1 MSEDTGRPAG
11 GAGGA
16 GQAGGSAGPG
26 AGLLQR
32 LPAPLRA
39 NLPLVFL
46 VGGAALVALITALVL
61 WTQGPDYRVLFSNL
75 SEADGG
81 RIISEL
87 DARGVPYQFSQGGQA
102 LLVPADQVHS
112 LRLQLA
118 EQGLPRGGNVGFE
131 LMDTQAFGISQFA
144 EQVNFQRSLE
154 GELARSIQ
162 SLASVEEARVHI
174 AMARPSVFVR
184 ENEPAKASVV
194 LNLFGGRSL
203 SEEQVS
209 AIRHLVASS
218 VPDLSAE
225 EVTIVDQRGRMLSQ
239 EPNPDDLDGQQLLY
253 RDEVER
259 SYQQRIEN
267 ILAPIFGR
275 DRVRA
280 QVSAEIDF
288 SQREETLESFGP
300 NQPPNDAAVR
310 SRQSNVN
317 FSGDEDKL
325 VGGIPGALSNSP
337 PGIAPSP
344 IELEPPDDEDGAN
357 ADADAQADG
366 DGPPPEEPTT
376 SLEREDVINYE
387 VDRSVAHVRKE
398 RGLIQRLSAAVVVD
412 HRIQRNDLGELES
425 VPLSDEE
432 LTQVEGLARQAMGFS
447 AERGD
452 SIEVVNSAFSRHDE
466 AAALEWWQEPEL
478 MELVVVFGEP
488 LLWLFLLLLA
498 YLLLLRP
505 FIKHYTRP
513 PQLEAATSAGV
524 NVQIGG
530 EDDDESETGADDD
543 DEDEQPLERPRRNK
557 ALGYQ
562 QKLAE
567 LRQTARED
575 PHIVALIIRN
585 WLKQD
590 D

>member
-1 MSEDTGRPAG
+1 MSEDKTDAG
-11 GAGGA
+11 GG
-16 GQAGGSAGPG
+16 
-26 AGLLQR
+26 GLLQR
-32 LPAPLRA
+32 LPALLRA
-39 NLPLVFL
+39 NQPLVL
-46 VGGAALVALITALVL
+46 LIAGAALVALVTAAFL
-61 WTQGPDYRVLFSNL
+61 WTRAPDYRVLYSNL

-87 DARGVPYQFSQGGQA
+87 DTRGVPYQFSQGGQA

-144 EQVNFQRSLE
+144 EQVNFQRALE
-154 GELARSIQ
+154 GELSRSIE
-162 SLASVEEARVHI
+162 SLAAVEKARVHI

-184 ENEPAKASVV
+184 EREPAKASVV
-194 LNLFGGRSL
+194 LTLFGGRSL

-218 VPDLSAE
+218 VPELSAE
-225 EVTIVDQRGRMLSQ
+225 EVTIVDQRGQMLSK
-239 EPNPDDLDGQQLLY
+239 EPNPNDLDAQQLLY
-253 RDEVER
+253 RSEVER

-275 DRVRA
+275 ERVRA
-280 QVSAEIDF
+280 QVSVQIDF
-288 SQREETLESFGP
+288 SHREETLERFGP
-300 NQPPNDAAVR
+300 NQPPNEAAIR
-310 SRQSNVN
+310 SRQSNVS

-344 IELEPPDDEDGAN
+344 IELEPPDEDADAN
-357 ADADAQADG
+357 ADAQADQ

-376 SLEREDVINYE
+376 SLDREDVINYE
-387 VDRSVAHVRKE
+387 VDRTVAHVRKE
-398 RGLIQRLSAAVVVD
+398 RGLVERLSAAVVVD
-412 HRIQRNDLGELES
+412 HRIERNDLGELES
-425 VPLSDEE
+425 VPLTDEE
-432 LTQVEGLARQAMGFS
+432 LEQVAGLARQAVGFS
-447 AERGD
+447 ADRGD
-452 SIEVVNSAFSRHDE
+452 TIEVVNSRFSRHDE
-466 AAALEWWQEPEL
+466 TVALEWWQDPEL
-478 MELVVVFGEP
+478 MELVAVFGEP
-488 LLWLFLLLLA
+488 LLWLLLLLLA

-513 PQLEAATSAGV
+513 PQMEAATSAGV
-524 NVQIGG
+524 NVQVGG
-530 EDDDESETGADDD
+530 E
-543 DEDEQPLERPRRNK
+543 EDEGGEAGAGEGEEEPAFERPRRNK

-567 LRQTARED
+567 LRQTAQED
-575 PHIVALIIRN
+575 PQIVALIVRN

>member
-1 MSEDTGRPAG
+1 MSEERASTGLN
-11 GAGGA
+11 
-16 GQAGGSAGPG
+16 
-26 AGLLQR
+26 GLLER
-32 LPAPLRA
+32 LPPSLRA
-39 NLPLVFL
+39 NVPLLLL

-61 WTQGPDYRVLFSNL
+61 WTRAPDYRVLFSNL

-87 DARGVPYQFSQGGQA
+87 DTRGVPYQFSQGGQA
-102 LLVPADQVHS
+102 LLVPANQVHP

-154 GELARSIQ
+154 GELSRSIE
-162 SLASVEEARVHI
+162 SMGAVEKARVHL

-184 ENEPAKASVV
+184 EREPAKASVV
-194 LNLFGGRSL
+194 LTLFGGRSL

-218 VPDLSAE
+218 VPELTAA
-225 EVTIVDQRGRMLSQ
+225 EVTIVDQRGQMLSRD
-239 EPNPDDLDGQQLLY
+239 PNPNDLNAQQLLY

-280 QVSAEIDF
+280 QVSAQIDF
-288 SQREETLESFGP
+288 SHREETMERFGP
-300 NQPPNDAAVR
+300 NQPPNDSAIR
-310 SRQSNVN
+310 SRQSNVS

-325 VGGIPGALSNSP
+325 VGGIPGALSNTP
-337 PGIAPSP
+337 PGVAASP
-344 IELEPPDDEDGAN
+344 IELAPPDDQDDG
-357 ADADAQADG
+357 DAQADQ
-366 DGPPPEEPTT
+366 DGPPPEPMET
-376 SLEREDVINYE
+376 SLQREDVINYE
-387 VDRSVAHVRKE
+387 VDRSVAHLRKE
-398 RGLIQRLSAAVVVD
+398 RGLVERLSAAVVVD
-412 HRIQRNDLGELES
+412 YRIQRNDAGELET
-425 VPLSDEE
+425 VALTPEE
-432 LTQVEGLARQAMGFS
+432 LTQVEGLARRAMGFS

-452 SIEVVNSAFSRHDE
+452 TIEVVNSAFSRHDE
-466 AAALEWWQEPEL
+466 VAMEWWQDPEV
-478 MELVVVFGEP
+478 MQLVVVFGEP

-513 PQLEAATSAGV
+513 PELEAATSEGV
-524 NVQIGG
+524 NIQVGDG
-530 EDDDESETGADDD
+530 EEGEGE
-543 DEDEQPLERPRRNK
+543 DEDEAGVDGDSTAYKKSARRNK

-562 QKLAE
+562 EKLAD
-567 LRQTARED
+567 LRNTAQTD
-575 PHIVALIIRN
+575 PHIVALIVRN
-585 WLKQD
+585 WLKQ
-590 D
+590 

>member
-1 MSEDTGRPAG
+1 MSEEK
-11 GAGGA
+11 
-16 GQAGGSAGPG
+16 GSAG
-26 AGLLQR
+26 ATGLLQR
-32 LPAPLRA
+32 LPGPLRA
-39 NLPLVFL
+39 NLPLVLL
-46 VGGAALVALITALVL
+46 VGGAALVALIVALVL
-61 WTQGPDYRVLFSNL
+61 WTRAPDYRVLFSNL

-87 DARGVPYQFSQGGQA
+87 DTRGVPYKFSQGGQA

-154 GELARSIQ
+154 GELSRSIQ
-162 SLASVEEARVHI
+162 SLGAVEKARVHL

-184 ENEPAKASVV
+184 EREPAKASVV
-194 LNLFGGRSL
+194 LTLFGGRTL

-218 VPDLSAE
+218 VPDLSPE
-225 EVTIVDQRGRMLSQ
+225 EVTIVDQRGQMLS
-239 EPNPDDLDGQQLLY
+239 ENANPSGLDGQQLLY

-288 SQREETLESFGP
+288 SQREETLERFGP
-300 NQPPNDAAVR
+300 NQPPNDAAIR
-310 SRQSNVN
+310 SRQSNVS

-325 VGGIPGALSNSP
+325 VGGIPGALSNTP
-337 PGIAPSP
+337 PGVAPSP
-344 IELEPPDDEDGAN
+344 IELAPPDDD
-357 ADADAQADG
+357 ADADAEAQADE

-376 SLEREDVINYE
+376 SLDREDVINYE
-387 VDRSVAHVRKE
+387 VDRTVAHVRKE
-398 RGLIQRLSAAVVVD
+398 RGLIERLSAAVVVD

-432 LTQVEGLARQAMGFS
+432 LEQVEGLARQAMGFS

-452 SIEVVNSAFSRHDE
+452 TIEVVNSPFSRHDE
-466 AAALEWWQEPEL
+466 AVALEWWQDPEL
-478 MELVVVFGEP
+478 MELVMVFGEP
-488 LLWLFLLLLA
+488 LMWLLLLLLT

-513 PQLEAATSAGV
+513 PQMAAATSAGV
-524 NVQIGG
+524 NVQVGG
-530 EDDDESETGADDD
+530 EEDETGADEEGAGGEGA
-543 DEDEQPLERPRRNK
+543 DEDEQLFERRRRSK

-562 QKLAE
+562 QMLAE

-575 PHIVALIIRN
+575 PHIVALIVRN
-585 WLKQD
+585 WLKQQD
-590 D
+590 

>member
-1 MSEDTGRPAG
+1 MSEERD
-11 GAGGA
+11 
-16 GQAGGSAGPG
+16 SAG
-26 AGLLQR
+26 ASGLLQR
-32 LPAPLRA
+32 LPGLLHA
-39 NLPLVFL
+39 NQPLVAL
-46 VGGAALVALITALVL
+46 IAAAALVALVTAVFL
-61 WTQGPDYRVLFSNL
+61 WTRAPDYRVLFSNL

-87 DARGVPYQFSQGGQA
+87 DTRGVPYQFSQGGQA

-154 GELARSIQ
+154 GELSRSIE
-162 SLASVEEARVHI
+162 SLGAVEDARVHL

-184 ENEPAKASVV
+184 EREPAKASVV
-194 LNLFGGRSL
+194 LTLFGGRSL

-218 VPDLSAE
+218 VPELAADQ
-225 EVTIVDQRGRMLSQ
+225 VTIVDQRGQMLSR
-239 EPNPDDLDGQQLLY
+239 EPNPNDMDGQQLLY

-280 QVSAEIDF
+280 QVSAQIDF
-288 SQREETLESFGP
+288 SQREETLERFGP
-300 NQPPNDAAVR
+300 NQPPNEAAIR
-310 SRQSNVN
+310 SRQSNVS

-325 VGGIPGALSNSP
+325 VGGIPGALSNTP
-337 PGIAPSP
+337 PGVAPSP
-344 IELEPPDDEDGAN
+344 IELAPPDED
-357 ADADAQADG
+357 DDAQEQAD
-366 DGPPPEEPTT
+366 DEGPPPEEPTT
-376 SLEREDVINYE
+376 SLDREDVINYE
-387 VDRSVAHVRKE
+387 VDRTVAHVRQE
-398 RGLIQRLSAAVVVD
+398 RGLIERLSAAVVVD
-412 HRIQRNDLGELES
+412 HRIERNDLGELES

-432 LTQVEGLARQAMGFS
+432 LEQVAGLARQAMGFS

-452 SIEVVNSAFSRHDE
+452 TIEVVNSPFSRHDDTV
-466 AAALEWWQEPEL
+466 ALEWWQDPEL

-488 LLWLFLLLLA
+488 LLWLLLLLLA

-505 FIKHYTRP
+505 FIRHYTRP
-513 PQLEAATSAGV
+513 PQMQAATSAGV
-524 NVQIGG
+524 NVQVGG
-530 EDDDESETGADDD
+530 EEDETG
-543 DEDEQPLERPRRNK
+543 EDEGKDKDEEPFERPRRNR

-562 QKLAE
+562 QRLAE
-567 LRQTARED
+567 LRQTAQED
-575 PHIVALIIRN
+575 PHIVALIVRN